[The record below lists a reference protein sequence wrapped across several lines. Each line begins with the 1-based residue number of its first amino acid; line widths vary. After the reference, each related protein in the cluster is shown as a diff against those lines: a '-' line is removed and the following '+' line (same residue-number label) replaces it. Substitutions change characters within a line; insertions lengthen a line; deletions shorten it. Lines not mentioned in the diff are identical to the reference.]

1 MRTWSTIEEDAATMS
16 LDVQS
21 PELRTSPNADFG
33 IRPYTVN
40 LGALV
45 SGIDLS
51 QRLGAEARV
60 ALQRALRQHGVLFF
74 RDQQLDPESVLEVAR
89 IFGEPLRHNPY
100 LPSLEQTSGV
110 EIIESG
116 TGQRLANE
124 SWHADVTWQHQPPKA
139 TLLYAVELPRQGG
152 DTVWASS
159 TGAYRSLHPLLA
171 AYLETLTAVNF
182 VDANGYHRAPEGDE
196 LLDEL
201 RAKYPPIDVP
211 VIGTHP
217 ETGEKYVFVNELHT
231 TYIQGVSRTTG
242 ESLLRI
248 LFGALENPELHARF
262 VWQPRS
268 LAVWDNRLVQHRAIH
283 DYGDQRRV
291 LYRVT
296 IAEHGAAARLD

>member
-1 MRTWSTIEEDAATMS
+1 MS

-21 PELRTSPNADFG
+21 PEPRALGSVGFNLKPF
-33 IRPYTVN
+33 TVN

-45 SGIDLS
+45 SGLDLG
-51 QRLGAEARV
+51 QRLPADTRA

-74 RDQQLDPESVLEVAR
+74 NDQRLEPESVLEVAQ

-100 LPSLEQTSGV
+100 LPSTERTSGV

-116 TGQRLANE
+116 TGKRLANE
-124 SWHADVTWQHQPPKA
+124 SWHADVTWQHDPPKA
-139 TLLYAVELPRQGG
+139 TLLYAVELPAQGG

-159 TGAYRSLHPLLA
+159 TGAYRSLPPLLA

-182 VDANGYHRAPEGDE
+182 VDANGYHRSSERDQQ
-196 LLDEL
+196 LDEL

-217 ETGEKYVFVNELHT
+217 ETGEKYIFANELHT
-231 TYIQGVSRTTG
+231 TYVKGVSRTTG

-262 VWQPRS
+262 VWQRGS

-283 DYGDQRRV
+283 DYGEQRRV

>member
-1 MRTWSTIEEDAATMS
+1 MS

-21 PELRTSPNADFG
+21 FEG
-33 IRPYTVN
+33 RPTANPGFSLKPFTRN

-51 QRLGAEARV
+51 QHLGADTRA
-60 ALQRALRQHGVLFF
+60 ALSRALREHGVLFF
-74 RDQQLDPESVLEVAR
+74 RDQQLDPNSVLGAAK

-100 LPSLEQTSGV
+100 LPSTETTSGV

-116 TGQRLANE
+116 TGKRLANE
-124 SWHADVTWQHQPPKA
+124 SWHADVTWQHNPPKA
-139 TLLYAVELPRQGG
+139 TLLYAVELPEQGG
-152 DTVWASS
+152 DTVWSS
-159 TGAYRSLHPLLA
+159 ATGAYRSLPPQLA
-171 AYLETLTAVNF
+171 AYYDTLTAVNF
-182 VDANGYHRAPEGDE
+182 VDANGYHRDPERDE
-196 LLDEL
+196 QLEEL

-217 ETGEKYVFVNELHT
+217 ETGEKYVFANELHT
-231 TYIQGVSRTTG
+231 TYIKGVSRTTG

-262 VWQPRS
+262 VWQTGS

-283 DYGDQRRV
+283 DYGQQRRV

-296 IAEHGAAARLD
+296 IAEHGTSARLD

>member
-1 MRTWSTIEEDAATMS
+1 MS
-16 LDVQS
+16 VDVQS
-21 PELRTSPNADFG
+21 HELRLSAPADFNLK
-33 IRPYTVN
+33 PFTLQ
-40 LGALV
+40 LGAIV
-45 SGIDLS
+45 SGIDLR
-51 QRLGAEARV
+51 QRLGADTRAG
-60 ALQRALRQHGVLFF
+60 LQRALREHGVLFF
-74 RDQQLDPESVLEVAR
+74 RDQRLAPENVLEVAR
-89 IFGEPLRHNPY
+89 TFGEPLRHNPY
-100 LPSLEQTSGV
+100 LPSTETTDGV

-116 TGQRLANE
+116 TGKRLANE
-124 SWHADVTWQHQPPKA
+124 SWHADVTWRPHPPKA
-139 TLLYAVELPRQGG
+139 TLLYAVELPPQGG

-171 AYLETLTAVNF
+171 AYLETLTAVSF
-182 VDANGYHRAPEGDE
+182 VDANGYHRSPERDE
-196 LLDEL
+196 LLEQL

-231 TYIQGVSRTTG
+231 TYVKGVSRGTS

-262 VWQPRS
+262 VWQPGS

-283 DYGDQRRV
+283 DYGEQRRV

-296 IAEHGAAARLD
+296 IADHGSAARLD

>member
-1 MRTWSTIEEDAATMS
+1 MS

-21 PELRTSPNADFG
+21 PELRRTAGAALKIEPF
-33 IRPYTVN
+33 TVN
-40 LGALV
+40 LGAVV
-45 SGIDLS
+45 SGVDLS
-51 QRLGAEARV
+51 QRLGAETRA
-60 ALQRALRQHGVLFF
+60 ALQRALSEHGVLFF
-74 RDQQLDPESVLEVAR
+74 RDQHLDPESVLEVGK

-100 LPSLEQTSGV
+100 LPSTERTSGV

-116 TGQRLANE
+116 LGKRLANE
-124 SWHADVTWQHQPPKA
+124 SWHADVTWQHNPPKA
-139 TLLYAVELPRQGG
+139 TLLYAVELPPRGG

-159 TGAYRSLHPLLA
+159 TAAYRSLHPLLA
-171 AYLETLTAVNF
+171 AYLETLSAANF
-182 VDANGYHRAPEGDE
+182 VDANGYHRSDGRDE

-217 ETGEKYVFVNELHT
+217 DTGEKYIFVNELHT
-231 TYIQGVSRTTG
+231 TYIKGVTRGTG

-268 LAVWDNRLVQHRAIH
+268 LAIWDNRLVQHRAIH

-296 IAEHGAAARLD
+296 IAEHGANARLD

>member
-1 MRTWSTIEEDAATMS
+1 MS

-21 PELRTSPNADFG
+21 PE
-33 IRPYTVN
+33 IRPSAHAGIALKPFTQN

-45 SGIDLS
+45 SGVDLAAP
-51 QRLGAEARV
+51 LGAEARA
-60 ALQRALRQHGVLFF
+60 ALQRALREHGVLFF
-74 RDQQLDPESVLEVAR
+74 RDQRLDPDKVLEVAR

-100 LPSLEQTSGV
+100 LPSTERTSGV

-116 TGQRLANE
+116 TGKRLANE
-124 SWHADVTWQHQPPKA
+124 SWHADVTWQHRPPKA
-139 TLLYAVELPRQGG
+139 TLLYAVELPAQGG

-159 TGAYRSLHPLLA
+159 TRAYRSLHPLLA
-171 AYLETLTAVNF
+171 AYFETLTAVNF
-182 VDANGYHRAPEGDE
+182 VDANGYHRSAERDE

-231 TYIQGVSRTTG
+231 TYLKGVTRTTS

-296 IAEHGAAARLD
+296 IAEPDASRPD

>member
-1 MRTWSTIEEDAATMS
+1 MS

-21 PELRTSPNADFG
+21 HALRPSAHADFTLKPFTP
-33 IRPYTVN
+33 R
-40 LGALV
+40 LGAVV
-45 SGIDLS
+45 SGIDLR
-51 QRLGAEARV
+51 QRLGANTRSE
-60 ALQRALRQHGVLFF
+60 LQRALREHGVLFF
-74 RDQQLDPESVLEVAR
+74 RDQRLDPESVLEVGQ

-100 LPSLEQTSGV
+100 LPSTEATTGV

-116 TGQRLANE
+116 TGKRLANE
-124 SWHADVTWQHQPPKA
+124 SWHADVTWRPHPPKA
-139 TLLYAVELPRQGG
+139 TLLYAVELPPQGG

-171 AYLETLTAVNF
+171 AYLETLTAVSF
-182 VDANGYHRAPEGDE
+182 VDANGYHRSPERDE
-196 LLDEL
+196 LLEEL

-231 TYIQGVSRTTG
+231 TYVKGVTRGTS

-262 VWQPRS
+262 VWQPGS
-268 LAVWDNRLVQHRAIH
+268 LAVWDNRLVQHRAVH
-283 DYGDQRRV
+283 DYGEQRRV

-296 IAEHGAAARLD
+296 IADHGAARLD